1 MPTITNETKRTN
13 IGYGSIYRRGKC
25 EDLTKNTAI
34 GSVLRGQ
41 IWMVKPDRRA
51 EMEISRSW
59 MSKKADTYGDDNNL
73 DECATCELARG
84 NQEGEEL
91 SRKAG

>member
-1 MPTITNETKRTN
+1 MPKITHETKRTN

-41 IWMVKPDRRA
+41 IWMVKPDRQA
-51 EMEISRSW
+51 EMEEFRSW
-59 MSKKADTYGDDNNL
+59 MSKEADNYGDVNSP
-73 DECATCELARG
+73 DECATCEYAMG
-84 NQEGEEL
+84 SQEREEK
-91 SRKAG
+91 SRKAC